1 MLDGRFDSR
10 ADSLLSLAQLAEVL
24 ATVDPVTWAEEA
36 RSKRNLIQVGIA
48 DTSVPLL
55 AARLHARALDAT
67 WLAPGDVP
75 VWGLAPSK
83 APATAYVE
91 VDFGDENPAP
101 TATPPTVETPV
112 HEATRRVPAVIE
124 QVGLFLKTGELKHTC
139 DGPCD
144 PD

>member
-1 MLDGRFDSR
+1 MSAFLPESMPPAGVTSIGDDNHNYPYSR
-10 ADSLLSLAQLAEVL
+10 DDDEIFV
-24 ATVDPVTWAEEA
+24 
-36 RSKRNLIQVGIA
+36 
-48 DTSVPLL
+48 
-55 AARLHARALDAT
+55 
-67 WLAPGDVP
+67 APGDVP

-83 APATAYVE
+83 APAAAYVE